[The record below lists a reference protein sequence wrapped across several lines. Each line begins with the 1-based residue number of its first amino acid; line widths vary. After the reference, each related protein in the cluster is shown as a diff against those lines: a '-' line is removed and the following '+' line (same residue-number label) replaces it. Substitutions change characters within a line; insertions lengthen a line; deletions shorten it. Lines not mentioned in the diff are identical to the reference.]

1 MTEQRPGAF
10 PTISIALAGGIGL
23 GSFGCAVQTDGPL
36 VSPALP
42 ALAAEA
48 PRSERSGDP
57 SLGDG
62 FDRGGWTST
71 VIDIPTASVAH
82 QPTYVSGTGIAGPM
96 PISAAAALA
105 VVDGSPAPLSTNLL
119 ELVLVPGE
127 AVLDLIISPIRMVCA
142 PPWKTVY
149 GPDAGAD
156 SNAGPARADT
166 SPPSEE
172 TP

>member
-1 MTEQRPGAF
+1 MTAQRPGAF

-62 FDRGGWTST
+62 FDRAEA
-71 VIDIPTASVAH
+71 IRPA
-82 QPTYVSGTGIAGPM
+82 IA
-96 PISAAAALA
+96 IAIALA
-105 VVDGSPAPLSTNLL
+105 LAEERGVVNRVD
-119 ELVLVPGE
+119 
-127 AVLDLIISPIRMVCA
+127 
-142 PPWKTVY
+142 
-149 GPDAGAD
+149 
-156 SNAGPARADT
+156 RADAT
-166 SPPSEE
+166 TATARSRELAQPLYKRQVAQR
-172 TP
+172 TRARRMH